1 MLGFLPAFGSLLGS
15 AYAHTGRLAEG
26 LGLLEEAVDQ
36 GEIRIRHGR
45 PRWLSLQ
52 SEALLLASQAGDAK
66 SRARRGLEGAR
77 ARGERGEEAVCLRAL
92 GEAEASGSPLTPKQR
107 SASSGGDC
115 ARHRVGDAPLV
126 AHCHPRPRQALR
138 AHGPARAGAGAP
150 HRKRATMYREMDM
163 RFWLEQAEAES
174 MEPGA

>member
-52 SEALLLASQAGDAK
+52 SE
-66 SRARRGLEGAR
+66 RV
-77 ARGERGEEAVCLRAL
+77 AV
-92 GEAEASGSPLTPKQR
+92 GQ
-107 SASSGGDC
+107 SSG
-115 ARHRVGDAPLV
+115 
-126 AHCHPRPRQALR
+126 
-138 AHGPARAGAGAP
+138 
-150 HRKRATMYREMDM
+150 
-163 RFWLEQAEAES
+163 
-174 MEPGA
+174 